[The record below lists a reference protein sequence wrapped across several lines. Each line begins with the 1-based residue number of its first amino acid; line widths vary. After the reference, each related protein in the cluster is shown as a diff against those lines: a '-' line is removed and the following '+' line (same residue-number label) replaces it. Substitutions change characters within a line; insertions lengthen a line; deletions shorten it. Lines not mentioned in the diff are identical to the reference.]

1 MEQNFGPYLEIA
13 RIQSEMN
20 KMFEVLLEMRDEGS
34 GPDVTAWIPSV
45 DVCEDSE
52 SLILRAELPGVPLE
66 SLRVTAVSGA
76 LVISGERTA
85 AQPPQHAK
93 FHCMERN
100 SGRFRRVIPLG
111 LPINTRDA
119 VATIGNGMLEVRFP
133 KVSNRRGEEVAINVT
148 VSPTQEVQAIT
159 TQSGPAPATKT
170 TKSAKKEKP

>member
-34 GPDVTAWIPSV
+34 GPDVNAWIPSV

-52 SLILRAELPGVPLE
+52 CLIVRAELPGVPLE

-76 LVISGERTA
+76 LVVSGERTA
-85 AQPPQHAK
+85 LQPPQNAK
-93 FHCMERN
+93 FHCMERS

-111 LPINTRDA
+111 LPINTREA
-119 VATIGNGMLEVRFP
+119 VASLGNGLLEVRFP
-133 KVSNRRGEEVAINVT
+133 KVSNRRGEEVAIAVEKE
-148 VSPTQEVQAIT
+148 PAEAARAIAA
-159 TQSGPAPATKT
+159 QRGAPR
-170 TKSAKKEKP
+170 SRKEKP

>member
-20 KMFEVLLEMRDEGS
+20 KMFEVLLEMRDEGG
-34 GPDVTAWIPSV
+34 GPDVNAWIPSV

-76 LVISGERTA
+76 VVISGERTA
-85 AQPPQHAK
+85 ANPPQHAK

-100 SGRFRRVIPLG
+100 SGRFRRVIPMG

-119 VATIGNGMLEVRFP
+119 AATLANGLLEVRFR

-148 VSPTQEVQAIT
+148 E
-159 TQSGPAPATKT
+159 APAQTDT
-170 TKSAKKEKP
+170 AIAAQRGAPRSRKEKP

>member
-20 KMFEVLLEMRDEGS
+20 KMFEVLLEMRDDGS
-34 GPDVTAWIPSV
+34 GPDVNAWIPSV

-52 SLILRAELPGVPLE
+52 HLILRAELPGVPLE
-66 SLRVTAVSGA
+66 SLKVTAVSGA
-76 LVISGERTA
+76 LVLSGERTVLK
-85 AQPPQHAK
+85 PPTHAK

-119 VATIGNGMLEVRFP
+119 IATLTNGMLEVRFP
-133 KVSNRRGEEVAINVT
+133 KVSNRRGEEVAIT
-148 VSPTQEVQAIT
+148 VSPTQDETHAIA
-159 TQSGPAPATKT
+159 TQRGPIRSPRQT
-170 TKSAKKEKP
+170 KEKP

>member
-34 GPDVTAWIPSV
+34 GPDVNAWIPSV

-52 SLILRAELPGVPLE
+52 SLILRAELPGVPIE

-76 LVISGERTA
+76 LVISGDRTA
-85 AQPPQHAK
+85 IQPPQHAK

-100 SGRFRRVIPLG
+100 SGRFRRVIPMG

-119 VATIGNGMLEVRFP
+119 IATLGNGMLEVRFR

-148 VSPTQEVQAIT
+148 VSPTQAVQTIS
-159 TQSGPAPATKT
+159 TQPGPAHSAKP
-170 TKSAKKEKP
+170 TKSEKKEKP